1 MINKINLYINIM
13 IANYIKIAVRTI
25 IRQKGYSAIN
35 IIGLAVGIAC
45 CLLIFMYVKD
55 EFAYDRFH
63 ENSDRIYRVFRTH
76 EASGGEV
83 REVARTNWLLS
94 DILTANFPEI
104 EKSVRIA
111 RFEARIRYNDNDF
124 IETNFFV
131 ADPAIFDVFTIRFV
145 HGDPAT
151 ALNEPFSV
159 VITEETA
166 QRYFGNENPIGKS
179 LLYDY
184 QHPFIVTGVVT
195 GFPQQSHFHFDLIA
209 SMESTKALL
218 SPVWFQHWG
227 NIWLYTYVLLSPGT
241 DSSTPEQQLAS
252 FMNEHMP
259 EGARTVNLQFHLQ
272 PITDIHLRSH
282 FDLELQQNSNI
293 AYIYIFVIIALFIL
307 VIACFNFINLTTAR
321 SVSRSKEVGI
331 RKTIGANR
339 PQLIRQ
345 FIGESIVV
353 TVAALIIGLLF
364 IELTLPWFND
374 FTGKAMSLRSFANG
388 IAATGLL
395 GIILFVGFGA
405 GIYPALFLS
414 SYKPVDVLSGKSS
427 AGNVRNHA
435 ALRKGIV
442 TLQFAISIGLI
453 ASTIIIYNQLT
464 YMRTKDL
471 GFDKDQILIV
481 ELNNPEARRQ
491 VDVLKDAFLSDASV
505 LQTAAASNVPSE
517 QLNSWRISPISE
529 PSERFELI
537 NVMAIDYDFIDL
549 MGIEI
554 VKGRNL
560 SIEHARDEHEA
571 ILFNEAAVRH
581 FGLEDPI
588 GARFDLFQGMKDGTA
603 VGVVKDFNYESLHS
617 QIMPVFLHIWP
628 QWYSQLLLKIRPENM
643 QQTVQ
648 DIRGIWHAHIAD
660 WPFEYR
666 FLDED
671 IDRVYRS
678 EQRFGQIVLYFSIL
692 AIFIACLGLFGLAS
706 YSTQQ
711 RTKEIGVRKVL
722 GASVSKIVLLLS
734 KEFTKWVLVANM
746 IALPA
751 AYYVMNRWLQNYA
764 YRIEIGLD
772 VFLFTAAIAFII
784 ALFTV
789 SYQSVRA
796 ALANPVESLRYE

>member
-1 MINKINLYINIM
+1 MLT
-13 IANYIKIAVRTI
+13 NYIKIAIRTLL
-25 IRQKGYSAIN
+25 RQKGYSAIN
-35 IIGLAVGIAC
+35 IAGLAVGIAC

-55 EFAYDRFH
+55 ELLYDGFH
-63 ENSDRIYRVFRTH
+63 ENADRIYRIYRTH
-76 EASGGEV
+76 HASGGEV
-83 REVARTNWLLS
+83 RAVARTNWLLS
-94 DILTANFPEI
+94 DILAANFPEI
-104 EKSVRIA
+104 ENPVRIA
-111 RFEARIRYNDNDF
+111 RFEARIRYNDKDF
-124 IETNFFV
+124 VEPNFFV
-131 ADPAIFDVFTIRFV
+131 ADPAIFDVFTIPFV
-145 HGDPAT
+145 HGDPAA

-159 VITEETA
+159 IITEETA
-166 QRYFGNENPIGKS
+166 QKYFGDENPIGKT

-184 QHPFIVTGVVT
+184 QHPFTVTGVVT

-209 SMESTKALL
+209 SIESTKSLL

-241 DSSTPEQQLAS
+241 DVEGLEQQFAA
-252 FMNEHMP
+252 FMNQHMP
-259 EGARTVNLQFHLQ
+259 EGARTINLQFHLQ
-272 PITDIHLRSH
+272 PVTDIYLRSH
-282 FDLELQQNSNI
+282 LDLELQQNSNI
-293 AYIYIFVIIALFIL
+293 AYIYIFIIIALFIL
-307 VIACFNFINLTTAR
+307 AIACFNFINLTTAR
-321 SVSRSKEVGI
+321 SANRSKEVGI

-345 FIGESIVV
+345 FIGESIVI
-353 TVAALIIGLLF
+353 TIAAVVIGLLF
-364 IELTLPWFND
+364 IELILPWFND
-374 FTGKAMSLRSFANG
+374 FTGKAMSLKSFANG
-388 IAATGLL
+388 IAAAGLL
-395 GIILFVGFGA
+395 GIIFVVGFGA

-414 SYKPVDVLSGKSS
+414 SYKPVDVLSGKSA

-442 TLQFAISIGLI
+442 ALQFAISIGLI
-453 ASTIIIYNQLT
+453 ASTVIIYNQLT

-481 ELNNPEARRQ
+481 ELNNPEVRRQ
-491 VDVLKDAFLSDASV
+491 LDVLRDAFLSHASV
-505 LQTAAASNVPSE
+505 LQTSAASNIPPE
-517 QLNSWRISPISE
+517 QLNSWRITPMGE
-529 PSERFELI
+529 PSDQFELI

-554 VKGRNL
+554 IEGRNL
-560 SIEHARDEHEA
+560 SREYARDEYEA

-581 FGLEDPI
+581 FGLDDPI
-588 GARFDLFQGMKDGTA
+588 DARFDLFQGMKDGTV
-603 VGVVKDFNYESLHS
+603 VGLVRDFNYESLHS
-617 QIMPVFLHIWP
+617 HIMPVFLHIWP

-648 DIRGIWHAHIAD
+648 DIREIWHTHISD

-706 YSTQQ
+706 YSTHQ

-722 GASVSKIVLLLS
+722 GASISTIVVLLS
-734 KEFTKWVLVANM
+734 KEFTKWVLLANL
-746 IALPA
+746 IALPV

-772 VFLFTAAIAFII
+772 VFLLTAAIAFII

-796 ALANPVESLRYE
+796 ALANPVEPLKYE